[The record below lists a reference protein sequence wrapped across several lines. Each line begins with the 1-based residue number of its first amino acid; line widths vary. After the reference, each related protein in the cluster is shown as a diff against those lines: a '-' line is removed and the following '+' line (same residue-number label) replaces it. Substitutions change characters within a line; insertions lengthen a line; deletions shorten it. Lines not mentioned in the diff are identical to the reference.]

1 MDGSS
6 DSLLP
11 PPGYARTSLSQPPRR
26 QRWWTRLG
34 AARYAKLILFVFLP
48 TLLCA
53 VYMFGFASDQ
63 YESEARFVIYT
74 SQGPAMQLGG
84 LGQMLGL
91 GGGNEGSSE
100 TFSVIDYMQSHDAVD
115 TLQKQINLVSI
126 FRRPGADWLFRL
138 WWPKPSAEE
147 LLEYYE
153 NMVTI
158 TYREESGITELDVKA
173 FRPQD
178 AYLIANTLLTMGENQ
193 VNAFN
198 ARVTADTIKVAQ
210 DEVALAEARTES
222 AESDLTNFRL
232 QHQDIDPGESGTAAM
247 ALIAQL
253 NGQITQDQAQ
263 LAQMQ
268 GYLSPNSEQA
278 VTLRNRIKA
287 LQDQIQAQTA
297 VLTGSNTGALA
308 PELPQYQVLQMK
320 LQFAQQN
327 YTSAEN
333 ALVAANENAMKQQLF
348 LIRVVSPSLP
358 QEALYPKRF
367 EIVLTVLV
375 GLLVTYGIVWLLIA
389 GVREH
394 AA

>member
-1 MDGSS
+1 
-6 DSLLP
+6 
-11 PPGYARTSLSQPPRR
+11 
-26 QRWWTRLG
+26 
-34 AARYAKLILFVFLP
+34 
-48 TLLCA
+48 
-53 VYMFGFASDQ
+53 
-63 YESEARFVIYT
+63 
-74 SQGPAMQLGG
+74 MQMGG
-84 LGQMLGL
+84 ISQMLGL

-100 TFSVIDYMQSHDAVD
+100 TFSVIDYMQSHDAVNA
-115 TLQKQINLVSI
+115 LQKQLNLVSM
-126 FRRPGADWLFRL
+126 FRRPGADPLFRL
-138 WWPKPSAEE
+138 WWSNPSAET
-147 LLEYYE
+147 LLAYYE
-153 NMVTI
+153 RMVTI

-178 AYLIANTLLTMGENQ
+178 AYLIANSLLAMGEDQ

-198 ARVTADTIKVAQ
+198 ARLTTDTVKVAQ

-222 AESDLTNFRL
+222 AEIDLTNFRL
-232 QHQDIDPGESGTAAM
+232 QHQDIDPTLSGTATM
-247 ALIAQL
+247 TLIAQL
-253 NGQITQDQAQ
+253 NAQIAQDQAQ

-268 GYLSPNSEQA
+268 GYLSPDSQQA

-287 LQDQIQAQTA
+287 LRDQIQSQTA
-297 VLTGSNTGALA
+297 ALTGANGGALA
-308 PELPQYQVLQMK
+308 PELPEYQVLEMK
-320 LQFAQQN
+320 LQFAQQS

>member
-11 PPGYARTSLSQPPRR
+11 PPDYTRTSLSERPRHP
-26 QRWWTRLG
+26 RWWARLG
-34 AARYAKLILFVFLP
+34 AGRYAKLIYFVFLP

-53 VYMFGFASDQ
+53 GYMFGFAADQ

-74 SQGPAMQLGG
+74 AQGPAMQMGG
-84 LGQMLGL
+84 LSQILGL
-91 GGGNEGSSE
+91 GAGNEGSSE

-115 TLQKQINLVSI
+115 TLQKQINLVKI
-126 FRRPGADWLFRL
+126 FRRPEADPLFRL
-138 WWPKPSAEE
+138 WWSNPSAET
-147 LLEYYE
+147 LLKYYE

-173 FRPQD
+173 FRPED
-178 AYLIANTLLTMGENQ
+178 AYLIANSLLTMGEDQ

-198 ARVTADTIKVAQ
+198 ARITADTIKVAQ
-210 DEVALAEARTES
+210 DEVALAETKTEG
-222 AESDLTNFRL
+222 AEADLTSFRL
-232 QHQDIDPGESGTAAM
+232 QHQNIDPGLSGTAEM

-253 NGQITQDQAQ
+253 NGQITQANAQ

-287 LQDQIQAQTA
+287 LQAQIAAQTS
-297 VLTGSNTGALA
+297 VLTGSNAGALA

-320 LQFAQQN
+320 LTFAQQN

-333 ALVAANENAMKQQLF
+333 ALVSANEDAMKQQLF

-367 EIVLTVLV
+367 EIVLTVFV
-375 GLLVTYGIVWLLIA
+375 GLLVTYGILWLLIA

>member
-6 DSLLP
+6 NSLLP
-11 PPGYARTSLSQPPRR
+11 PPHYARNSLSEEVRR
-26 QRWWTRLG
+26 PRWWTRL
-34 AARYAKLILFVFLP
+34 AAKRYAKLLLFVVLP

-74 SQGPAMQLGG
+74 AQGPTMQMSG
-84 LGQMLGL
+84 LGQILGL
-91 GGGNEGSSE
+91 GAGDEGSSE
-100 TFSVIDYMQSHDAVD
+100 TFSVIDYMESHDAVN
-115 TLQKQINLVSI
+115 TLQKQLNLVDI
-126 FRRPGADWLFRL
+126 FRRPEADLLFRL
-138 WWPKPSAEE
+138 WWSDPSAET

-153 NMVTI
+153 TMVTI
-158 TYREESGITELDVKA
+158 TYREDSGITEVDVKA
-173 FRPQD
+173 FRPED
-178 AYLIANTLLTMGENQ
+178 AYLIANTLLAMGESQ

-198 ARVTADTIKVAQ
+198 ARITADTVKVAQ
-210 DEVALAEARTES
+210 DEVTLAEAGTEQ
-222 AESDLTNFRL
+222 AETNLTNFRL
-232 QHQDIDPGESGTAAM
+232 QHQNIDPGESGTAEM

-253 NGQITQDQAQ
+253 NGQITQSQAQ

-268 GYLSPNSEQA
+268 GYLSPNSPQA

-287 LQDQIQAQTA
+287 LQDQILAQTA
-297 VLTGSNTGALA
+297 VLTGSTNGALA

-320 LQFAQQN
+320 LQFAQES

-333 ALVAANENAMKQQLF
+333 ALVAANEQAMKQQLF

-367 EIVLTVLV
+367 EIVLTVFV
-375 GLLVTYGIVWLLIA
+375 GLLVTYGILWLLIA